1 MSGQSSTGDASV
13 KPRSRVRSVIST
25 PAPTPSAEFSR
36 YSVQLASGVGY
47 GPRKSFIDPG
57 SSISDTNNNNSL
69 SNAPHHFA
77 EGYHSTIEENATRL
91 RSGSGSLMTSGGAM
105 LGLEAPSFKARHQRT
120 GSGNLLRS
128 VLPHLQSEQQLPQG
142 HTANGR
148 GYGPMAQIK
157 VTSANLTRWVQLAT
171 GSGDGGAI
179 DRNSL
184 DLSCSSKSV
193 PGMEGLYAGGMEKS
207 SATGVSATGMTH
219 SGMAHPAAHAA
230 PHWTRVRW

>member
-1 MSGQSSTGDASV
+1 
-13 KPRSRVRSVIST
+13 
-25 PAPTPSAEFSR
+25 
-36 YSVQLASGVGY
+36 
-47 GPRKSFIDPG
+47 
-57 SSISDTNNNNSL
+57 
-69 SNAPHHFA
+69 
-77 EGYHSTIEENATRL
+77 
-91 RSGSGSLMTSGGAM
+91 M